1 MIEKAVPQGGGFPLL
16 LPGLLCKAAAD
27 APARDWE
34 MWLGVLPAWPG
45 VRAAGGK
52 SSSQKL
58 WYGRNAKLSST
69 LAAGPFFVF
78 IYVLFIV
85 IGGVNLQI
93 DHKDARDGQAWVKG
107 AVFSADCKFVSEAI
121 ELKTSN
127 LLGEH

>member
-34 MWLGVLPAWPG
+34 MWPGVLPAWPG

-58 WYGRNAKLSST
+58 WYRRNAKLSST
-69 LAAGPFFVF
+69 LAAGPFFVLSIHF
-78 IYVLFIV
+78 SLSSE
-85 IGGVNLQI
+85 GVNLQI
-93 DHKDARDGQAWVKG
+93 DHKDARDGQA
-107 AVFSADCKFVSEAI
+107 
-121 ELKTSN
+121 
-127 LLGEH
+127 